1 MTLSRNGTVV
11 ALHLCLG
18 HREPMRSVTQAAFV
32 AGHGIQGDRHASSN
46 GHGQKRQVLLMDIET
61 LTTHGLQPGQ
71 LRENVTT
78 QGIDLAAIPAGS
90 RLALGEAVLEVTGG
104 CTPCYRMDELRD
116 GLRHQLEGR
125 RGVLAKVVVSGVVR
139 FGDLLQPLAS
149 ATTAKPQGR

>member
-11 ALHLCLG
+11 ALHLYLG
-18 HREPMRSVTQAAFV
+18 HREPMRSVAQAAFV
-32 AGHGIQGDRHASSN
+32 AGHGIQGDRHASAN

-90 RLALGEAVLEVTGG
+90 RLALGGTILEITGG

-116 GLRHQLEGR
+116 GLRHQLEER
-125 RGVLAKVVVSGVVR
+125 RGILARVVTSGAVR
-139 FGDLLQPLAS
+139 FGDTVQPPMPAS
-149 ATTAKPQGR
+149 AGKGGAV